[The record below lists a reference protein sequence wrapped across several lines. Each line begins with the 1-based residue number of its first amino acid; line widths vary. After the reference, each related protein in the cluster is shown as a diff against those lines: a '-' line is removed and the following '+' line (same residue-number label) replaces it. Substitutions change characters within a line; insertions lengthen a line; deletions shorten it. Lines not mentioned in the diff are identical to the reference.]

1 MRNKFLLGLLVLVF
15 TVSVSHSESDELGD
29 VSREVREED
38 SDALLE
44 LFPFL
49 GCFRLKPMTLSHSSA
64 LRKGTYVC
72 IKEMLNGK
80 AGAFS
85 FEFLNREGAVFQRM
99 GSSLSPV
106 QPKCPNCFAFR
117 AIDNEIMI
125 GGNLAGI
132 TSIKITRFGSS
143 DHFELIESPFTP

>member
-1 MRNKFLLGLLVLVF
+1 MNNKFLIGLLILV
-15 TVSVSHSESDELGD
+15 SIAARSESRQLGD

-38 SDALLE
+38 SAGLE
-44 LFPFL
+44 ESLPFL
-49 GCFRLKPMTLSHSSA
+49 GCFRLKPITLSRSST
-64 LRKGTYVC
+64 LRKATYVC
-72 IKEMLNGK
+72 IKEMLNSK
-80 AGAFS
+80 AGDFS
-85 FEFLNREGAVFQRM
+85 FEFLNREGAVFRRM

-125 GGNLAGI
+125 GGDLDGI